1 MKMEVS
7 NKDSK
12 EGRSC
17 EACISTT
24 TAARYSH
31 AGVHDSLM
39 NQVEL

>member
-24 TAARYSH
+24 AARYSH